1 MEENRTMAEPL
12 HKTSDIPNFDTYP
25 ATPALPAEGETA
37 TTAKSPLD
45 ERAGQ
50 AGATLG
56 KAVAVVRNI
65 GDRLRTSGDSRG
77 LGEKVTDIADQTKA
91 RAQEIGEATKARAHE
106 IGEAAASRA
115 EEWGRVLRERFDV
128 LRRRARHQIR
138 ESNVRARRATRDYP
152 LQVALAA
159 GAAGFLVG
167 VLLRIRRA
175 SRA

>member
-1 MEENRTMAEPL
+1 MAEAL
-12 HKTSDIPNFDTYP
+12 HKSSDIPNFDTYP
-25 ATPALPAEGETA
+25 ATPELPAEGETV
-37 TTAKSPLD
+37 TAAKTPLE

-56 KAVAVVRNI
+56 KAVAAVRNI

-77 LGEKVTDIADQTKA
+77 MGDKAKA
-91 RAQEIGEATKARAHE
+91 RAQEIGEAAKARAQE
-106 IGEAAASRA
+106 IGEVAASRA
-115 EEWGRVLRERFDV
+115 EEWGRVLRERLHD
-128 LRRRARHQIR
+128 LRRRARHQLR
-138 ESNVRARRATRDYP
+138 EADVRARRATRDYP

>member
-12 HKTSDIPNFDTYP
+12 HKSSDLPNFDTYP
-25 ATPALPAEGETA
+25 ANPALPAEGETV
-37 TTAKSPLD
+37 TTAKSPIE

-65 GDRLRTSGDSRG
+65 GDRLRTSADNRG
-77 LGEKVTDIADQTKA
+77 LGDKVSDIADQTKA
-91 RAQEIGEATKARAHE
+91 RAQEIAGQTKARAQE

-115 EEWGRVLRERFDV
+115 EEWGRILRERLEH
-128 LRRRARHQIR
+128 LRRRARHQLR
-138 ESNVRARRATRDYP
+138 EGNVRARRATRDYP

-159 GAAGFLVG
+159 GAAGFLIG